1 MAAGGQVV
9 ALTADVWGWGGIQAV
24 AKSSSMV
31 RGRGGGQ
38 SGYSRNS
45 RARRGGGG
53 GDGGQAVAHRG
64 KKEKNKPLYGSVV
77 S

>member
-9 ALTADVWGWGGIQAV
+9 ALTADGVGWHSGCSKKQQHGEREGGRAV
-24 AKSSSMV
+24 RLLQKQQ
-31 RGRGGGQ
+31 GE
-38 SGYSRNS
+38 
-45 RARRGGGG
+45 GGG

-64 KKEKNKPLYGSVV
+64 KKEKNMPVYGSVV